1 MGVAPEVDI
10 GAICFSL
17 GPATSRDEID
27 YVAACLAD
35 VLAWPD
41 WTRRIGRRGDD
52 DRRGGRTSPREH
64 RADLGRRPVRFECG

>member
-17 GPATSRDEID
+17 GRATSRDEID
-27 YVAACLAD
+27 YVAACLAG

-41 WTRRIGRRGDD
+41 
-52 DRRGGRTSPREH
+52 
-64 RADLGRRPVRFECG
+64 